1 MVPQN
6 YVNQTIALGSD
17 VFSNVRELSI
27 QLQIA
32 DEIYR
37 AACRQIG
44 IPEAVMTLSAL
55 DQSAGTLEVK
65 GLKIPVIVTKEI
77 LENVTH
83 IKDKWVTP
91 AIGSQQAADNPWI
104 ELFDNTLKGIGN
116 IDPAALPDHIKDSV
130 KFRLSNIT

>member
-6 YVNQTIALGSD
+6 YVSETIALGSD
-17 VFSNVRELSI
+17 AFSNVRELSI

-44 IPEAVMTLSAL
+44 IPEAALTLLEL
-55 DQSAGTLEVK
+55 DKSAGTLKVR
-65 GLKIPVIVTKEI
+65 GLEIPVIVTKEI

-116 IDPAALPDHIKDSV
+116 IDPAALPDHIRDSV
-130 KFRLSNIT
+130 RFGLSAIK